1 MADIDL
7 ERKPNRSWW
16 PWVLALLVAILAIW
30 AVAEVLEDDE
40 VPMASDEIVAPAP
53 LGPETGPAAE
63 MGPAGEGAASAV
75 ADFRQRCVQTT
86 DDQDMGRQ
94 HQWTVTCLESMAA
107 AMEATIQADTV
118 GSIAL
123 QERLETLRQRASN
136 VRQSDASATTHA
148 ATVSAAFD
156 AGADLV
162 ETYQQERGA
171 TGADYAGDVQQAA
184 DRLSGEGQLLEQREA
199 VHAFF
204 ENVAN
209 ALQSMNGA
217 NATSGTM

>member
-7 ERKPNRSWW
+7 ERKSNRTWW

-53 LGPETGPAAE
+53 LGPEAGPAAE
-63 MGPAGEGAASAV
+63 MGTAGEGADAAI
-75 ADFRQRCVQTT
+75 AQFRQRCVTTT
-86 DDQDMGRQ
+86 DDQDMSRQ
-94 HQWTVTCLESMAA
+94 HQWTVSCIESMAT

-118 GSIAL
+118 GSIVL
-123 QERLETLRQRASN
+123 QERLETLRQRASD
-136 VRQSDASATTHA
+136 VQRSDASATTHA

-162 ETYQQERGA
+162 ETFQEERGA
-171 TGADYAGDVQQAA
+171 TGADYAGDVREAA
-184 DRLSGEGQLLEQREA
+184 DQLAGEGQLLEQREA
-199 VHAFF
+199 VHSFF
-204 ENVAN
+204 ESVGN
-209 ALQSMNGA
+209 ALQSMSSARPA
-217 NATSGTM
+217 NTM